1 LELFKNKE
9 GNKVLLEL
17 MTSQADFGFKNK
29 ISGAISNYLPSKFNA
44 SKWIGSAGSNT
55 VRVGN

>member
-1 LELFKNKE
+1 
-9 GNKVLLEL
+9 

-44 SKWIGSAGSNT
+44 SKWIGSSGSNT
-55 VRVGN
+55 VRVGNENYLSFSDAIKDC